1 MAKKRLKVEVARGH
15 EWGRGRA
22 TQTHKDK
29 RQKRMGTRGARL
41 RAALRGEGY

>member
-1 MAKKRLKVEVARGH
+1 MNKRLDFARGH

-29 RQKRMGTRGARL
+29 RHKRQRTRGARL
-41 RAALRGEGY
+41 RAALEEEA